1 MESNVIAD
9 LLFIQ
14 NPQAIRVSHYIL
26 ECSQKFLGVF
36 FLLGTILEFAAD
48 WNFAGVL
55 KRLIFASIL
64 LVSFESML
72 IKGVNLSF
80 EISGTLL
87 KRFSP
92 NNNLV
97 KAFQKAKSESLKE
110 NGAKSQAIF
119 GYLRAIPNLLIDS
132 ATSITLYILKFLSFL
147 LLKHIYSLVYFLLY
161 SFFGLSALLSILNIS
176 QKSLE
181 GSIKTLFWLFLTP
194 LVLTIT
200 LILIDGI
207 FEFKNPQG
215 ISVTSNL
222 ENSLHL
228 LVTCISLLMA
238 PVFSTALIAG
248 TGLGQVG
255 DKIASMGAMAGF
267 MMPQKLGTFPFRRIG
282 SIAYKNGEAKMIST
296 SKASG
301 KKAMIKIQS
310 LRPTQDDPHLSSI
323 YNTPTKNSNSFAKIK
338 YLEPQNKDPLL
349 GPNYSQS
356 KNYQSSFKKDFK
368 HEPLSNRAR
377 TKNRKNYPRNNFDSS
392 PF

>member
-1 MESNVIAD
+1 MENNVIAD

-14 NPQAIRVSHYIL
+14 NQEANGVAHYIL

-36 FLLGTILEFAAD
+36 FLLGTILEFFGE
-48 WNFAGVL
+48 WNFQSVL

-97 KAFQKAKSESLKE
+97 KALQKAKTEHQKE
-110 NGAKSQAIF
+110 NTTSSKIF

-147 LLKHIYSLVYFLLY
+147 LLKHLYSLVYFLLY

-181 GSIKTLFWLFLTP
+181 GSIKTLLWLYLTP

-200 LILIDGI
+200 LILLDGI
-207 FEFKNPQG
+207 YGIKNPQG
-215 ISVTSNL
+215 ISVTENL

-255 DKIASMGAMAGF
+255 DKLASMGAMSGF
-267 MMPQKLGTFPFRRIG
+267 LMPQKWATYPFKKIPAA
-282 SIAYKNGEAKMIST
+282 AYQKGE
-296 SKASG
+296 SKF
-301 KKAMIKIQS
+301 IQS
-310 LRPTQDDPHLSSI
+310 TLSGGQRVYQKAKNLKPKREDPHLSS
-323 YNTPTKNSNSFAKIK
+323 
-338 YLEPQNKDPLL
+338 
-349 GPNYSQS
+349 NYSPRP
-356 KNYQSSFKKDFK
+356 KFKKDFK
-368 HEPLSNRAR
+368 HEPLSNRGR
-377 TKNRKNYPRNNFDSS
+377 TKARKNYPRNHSGPS

>member
-1 MESNVIAD
+1 MENNVIAD

-14 NPQAIRVSHYIL
+14 NQEAIRVSQYIL

-36 FLLGTILEFAAD
+36 FLLGTILEFFHE
-48 WNFAGVL
+48 WNFSGVL

-92 NNNLV
+92 NNHLV
-97 KAFQKAKSESLKE
+97 KEFKKAQANHNKE
-110 NGAKSQAIF
+110 NNNKSASRF
-119 GYLRAIPNLLIDS
+119 GYLKAIPNLLIDS

-176 QKSLE
+176 QNSLE
-181 GSIKTLFWLFLTP
+181 GSIKTLLWLYLTP

-200 LILIDGI
+200 LILLDGI
-207 FEFKNPQG
+207 YGIKNPQG
-215 ISVTSNL
+215 ISVTENL

-255 DKIASMGAMAGF
+255 DKLASMGAMSGF
-267 MMPQKLGTFPFRRIG
+267 MMPQKWVTYPFKKIPAT
-282 SIAYKNGEAKMIST
+282 AYKFGEAKAIS
-296 SKASG
+296 SGLSGGQKAFA
-301 KKAMIKIQS
+301 KVKNLKPK
-310 LRPTQDDPHLSSI
+310 REDPHLSS
-323 YNTPTKNSNSFAKIK
+323 
-338 YLEPQNKDPLL
+338 
-349 GPNYSQS
+349 NYSPRP
-356 KNYQSSFKKDFK
+356 KPFNKFKKDFK
-368 HEPLSNRAR
+368 HEPLFNRAR
-377 TKNRKNYPRNNFDSS
+377 TKARKNYPRNYSGPSAF
-392 PF
+392 

>member
-36 FLLGTILEFAAD
+36 FLLGTILEFFAD
-48 WNFAGVL
+48 WNFSGVL
-55 KRLIFASIL
+55 KRLIFASVL
-64 LVSFESML
+64 LVTFESML

-80 EISGTLL
+80 EISQTIL

-97 KAFQKAKSESLKE
+97 KAMQKAKSEALNEK
-110 NGAKSQAIF
+110 GQKSATIF
-119 GYLRAIPNLLIDS
+119 GHLKALPNLLIDS

-147 LLKHIYSLVYFLLY
+147 LLKHLYSLVYFLLY

-181 GSIKTLFWLFLTP
+181 GSIKTLFWLYLTP

-207 FEFKNPQG
+207 YNFKNPQG
-215 ISVTSNL
+215 ISVTENL

-255 DKIASMGAMAGF
+255 DKIASMGAMSAL
-267 MMPQKLGTFPFRRIG
+267 MMPQNFVTYPFRKTG
-282 SIAYKNGEAKMIST
+282 SIALKNGEEKFISATKSGGSSLLTKAKNL
-296 SKASG
+296 KP
-301 KKAMIKIQS
+301 K
-310 LRPTQDDPHLSSI
+310 REDPHLSSN
-323 YNTPTKNSNSFAKIK
+323 YSPRPK
-338 YLEPQNKDPLL
+338 P
-349 GPNYSQS
+349 PNYL
-356 KNYQSSFKKDFK
+356 KKDK
-368 HEPLSNRAR
+368 KYEPLSYRKG
-377 TKNRKNYPRNNFDSS
+377 TKARKNYPRNNSGTS

>member
-1 MESNVIAD
+1 MENNVIAD

-14 NPQAIRVSHYIL
+14 NQEAIRVSHYIL
-26 ECSQKFLGVF
+26 QICQKFLGVF
-36 FLLGTILEFAAD
+36 FLLGTILEFFGD
-48 WNFAGVL
+48 WHFSGVL
-55 KRLIFASIL
+55 KRLLFASIL

-80 EISGTLL
+80 EISQTLL

-97 KAFQKAKSESLKE
+97 KTFQKAKAEHQKE
-110 NGAKSQAIF
+110 NTNQSKIF

-132 ATSITLYILKFLSFL
+132 ATSIILYILKFLSFL
-147 LLKHIYSLVYFLLY
+147 LLKHLYSLVYFLLY

-176 QKSLE
+176 QNSLE
-181 GSIKTLFWLFLTP
+181 GSIKTMLWLYLTP

-200 LILIDGI
+200 LILLDGI
-207 FEFKNPQG
+207 YSIKNPQG
-215 ISVTSNL
+215 ISVTDNL

-255 DKIASMGAMAGF
+255 DKLASMGAMAGF
-267 MMPQKLGTFPFRRIG
+267 MMPQKWATYPFKKIPAA
-282 SIAYKNGEAKMIST
+282 AYKAGEAKAISSGLSGGSNLLT
-296 SKASG
+296 KA
-301 KKAMIKIQS
+301 KNLKPKRQ
-310 LRPTQDDPHLSSI
+310 DPHLS
-323 YNTPTKNSNSFAKIK
+323 NNSMLHPKPI
-338 YLEPQNKDPLL
+338 NK
-349 GPNYSQS
+349 
-356 KNYQSSFKKDFK
+356 FKKDFK
-368 HEPLSNRAR
+368 HEPLSNRGR
-377 TKNRKNYPRNNFDSS
+377 TKARKNYPRNHSGPS

>member
-1 MESNVIAD
+1 MENNVIAD

-36 FLLGTILEFAAD
+36 FLLGTILEFFAE
-48 WNFAGVL
+48 WNFSGVL
-55 KRLIFASIL
+55 KRLIFASVL

-80 EISGTLL
+80 EISQTLL

-92 NNNLV
+92 NNQLM
-97 KAFQKAKSESLKE
+97 KGFQKAKAEWEKE
-110 NGAKSQAIF
+110 KGTKSISAF
-119 GYLRAIPNLLIDS
+119 GYLKAIPNLLIDS

-147 LLKHIYSLVYFLLY
+147 LLKHLYSLVYFLLY

-200 LILIDGI
+200 LILLDGI

-238 PVFSTALIAG
+238 PAFSSALIAG

-255 DKIASMGAMAGF
+255 DKIASMAALGGF
-267 MMPQKLGTFPFRRIG
+267 MWPQTMVTGPLKNLRFKAKEKIFSAAKSVPQKAIGTI
-282 SIAYKNGEAKMIST
+282 KNLKPKRE
-296 SKASG
+296 
-301 KKAMIKIQS
+301 
-310 LRPTQDDPHLSSI
+310 DPNLSS
-323 YNTPTKNSNSFAKIK
+323 
-338 YLEPQNKDPLL
+338 
-349 GPNYSQS
+349 NYAPRPKSPH
-356 KNYQSSFKKDFK
+356 KFKKDFK

-377 TKNRKNYPRNNFDSS
+377 TKGRKNYSRNHSGPSAF
-392 PF
+392 

>member
-1 MESNVIAD
+1 MENNVIAD

-14 NPQAIRVSHYIL
+14 NQEAIRVSHYIL
-26 ECSQKFLGVF
+26 QICQKFLGVF
-36 FLLGTILEFAAD
+36 FLAGTILEFFAD
-48 WNFAGVL
+48 WNFSGVL
-55 KRLIFASIL
+55 KRLLFASIL

-72 IKGVNLSF
+72 IKGVGLSF

-97 KAFQKAKSESLKE
+97 KAFQKAKTQHQKE
-110 NGAKSQAIF
+110 NTTPSKIF

-176 QKSLE
+176 QNSLE
-181 GSIKTLFWLFLTP
+181 GSIKTLLWLYLTP

-200 LILIDGI
+200 LILLDGI
-207 FEFKNPQG
+207 YGLKNPQG
-215 ISVTSNL
+215 ISVTENL

-255 DKIASMGAMAGF
+255 DKLASMGAMAGF
-267 MMPQKLGTFPFRRIG
+267 MMPQKWATLPFRRTG
-282 SIAYKNGEAKMIST
+282 SLAYQKGEEKMISAT
-296 SKASG
+296 KTGGSNLLAKA
-301 KKAMIKIQS
+301 KNLKPK
-310 LRPTQDDPHLSSI
+310 REDPHLSS
-323 YNTPTKNSNSFAKIK
+323 
-338 YLEPQNKDPLL
+338 
-349 GPNYSQS
+349 NYSPRP
-356 KNYQSSFKKDFK
+356 KFKKDFK
-368 HEPLSNRAR
+368 HEPLSYGKRA
-377 TKNRKNYPRNNFDSS
+377 KARKNYPRNHSGPT